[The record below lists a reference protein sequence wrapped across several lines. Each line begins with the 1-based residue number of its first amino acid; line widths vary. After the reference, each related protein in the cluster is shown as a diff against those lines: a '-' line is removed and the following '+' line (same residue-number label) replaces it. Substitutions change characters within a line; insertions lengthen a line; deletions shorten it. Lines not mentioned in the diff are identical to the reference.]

1 MEYGDAHRAF
11 LQILLQ
17 YRVLT
22 AREVKSTFDKICKHF
37 GGELKDLKEFILKIN
52 EHLEPLQMVIRK
64 GIQEEKDSDVSCF
77 VLVNNLNN
85 ELTRSCSS
93 FTKQE
98 LGYLKLLVENVVMS
112 DNGEIGIMAAL
123 ALGSERQ
130 PRLKATLVENLID
143 RLVEEKWLIREEGI
157 LSLSALT
164 MCELYSY
171 LEHHFEDNCLKCYFC
186 SNYTLKGYTCPACDT
201 KGHRNCLE
209 NFWKRSNCTNQCAV
223 SSCGAKWED
232 STSTKNKRRRTIS
245 EDY

>member
-1 MEYGDAHRAF
+1 
-11 LQILLQ
+11 
-17 YRVLT
+17 
-22 AREVKSTFDKICKHF
+22 
-37 GGELKDLKEFILKIN
+37 
-52 EHLEPLQMVIRK
+52 MVIRK

-123 ALGSERQ
+123 ALGPERQ

-143 RLVEEKWLIREEGI
+143 RLVEEKWLIR
-157 LSLSALT
+157 
-164 MCELYSY
+164 
-171 LEHHFEDNCLKCYFC
+171 
-186 SNYTLKGYTCPACDT
+186 GYTCPACDT